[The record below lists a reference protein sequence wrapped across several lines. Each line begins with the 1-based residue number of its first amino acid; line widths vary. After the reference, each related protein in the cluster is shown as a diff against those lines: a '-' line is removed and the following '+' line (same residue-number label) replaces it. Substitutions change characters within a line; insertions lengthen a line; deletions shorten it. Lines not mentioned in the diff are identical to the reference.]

1 MRKVVLY
8 LVILLCGFTN
18 AKAQNPQF
26 SQFYAIPLFLNPAF
40 TGLTFEHRFAADART
55 QWPGVATTYKTVA
68 ASYDYNLTSLS
79 SGIGLMVMK
88 DVAGTPSINS
98 SLAMLSYAYHFN
110 IGRNAEIRMGAQAGA
125 GNKSIDASKLT
136 FNDQLH
142 YNAGTTADPYF
153 INFNNQVTYLDI
165 NTGAMLNSLIYWFG
179 ISAQHINKP
188 STSFSLDGDNKQPVN
203 ISLHGGYRYILSKK
217 RDRLLEYFSPC
228 FNYKHELNFDQL
240 DLGIYYVKV
249 PLTFGLWYRGL
260 PLKRYAPGYG
270 NADAAVFLLGVDI
283 ASYNTRIGF
292 TYDLTISRLTVSR
305 SLGAFELS
313 VIYEY
318 ARRNKKPKRI
328 LISCPKF

>member
-1 MRKVVLY
+1 MRKTLLY
-8 LVILLCGFTN
+8 LVFLSCAVRNGE
-18 AKAQNPQF
+18 AQNPQF

-40 TGLTFEHRFAADART
+40 TGLTFEHRFAADARR

-68 ASYDYNLTSLS
+68 ASYDYNLSSLN

-88 DVAGTPSINS
+88 DVAGTPALNS
-98 SLAMLSYAYHFN
+98 SLGMLSYAYHFN
-110 IGRNAEIRMGAQAGA
+110 INRNAEIRMGAQIGA
-125 GNKSIDASKLT
+125 GNTSIDAGKLT

-142 YNAGTTADPYF
+142 YNSGTTVDPYF
-153 INFNNQVTYLDI
+153 INFNNQVTFLDI
-165 NTGAMLNSLIYWFG
+165 NTGAMFNSLTYWLGF
-179 ISAQHINKP
+179 SAQHINKP
-188 STSFSLDGDNKQPVN
+188 YTSFSANGNNNQPVN
-203 ISLHGGYRYILSKK
+203 LSLHGGYRYILSKK

-240 DLGIYYVKV
+240 DLGAYYVKV

-260 PLKRYAPGYG
+260 PLKRYAPGYR
-270 NADAAVFLLGVDI
+270 NADAVVFLLGFDI
-283 ASYNTRIGF
+283 NSYNTRVGF

-305 SLGAFELS
+305 SLGALELS
-313 VIYEY
+313 IIYEY